1 MSEWQSQNIG
11 TLIRL
16 ITKGTTPNKAMGGFS
31 ESGINY
37 IKSESISYDGRID
50 SSKFAF
56 IDEKVHQELKR
67 SQLQKDDILFSM
79 AGAYLGK
86 SAIVQEEHLPANT
99 NQALAIIRLDQ
110 SKAYPKFI
118 NYFFRHP
125 NVIDYVNNLSGQSAQ
140 PNINFEEI
148 KSIEVGLPILP
159 EQKAIASVLSSLD
172 DKIDLLHRQNKTLEA
187 MAETLFRQWF
197 IEEAKEDWV
206 NVQLKDIVKQ
216 IKPGTNY
223 QPKRLDS
230 GIPFLNVRNLQ
241 NGQINL
247 QGISFISQE
256 EYERV
261 HKAWKPEEGDV
272 LISRIGTLGIVA
284 VLGKRDMP
292 MAVHYNMLVLKP
304 SLTNTAFLYF
314 LLRSQYFQEAYSSK
328 ARQSVQ
334 EYVAVEDAES
344 IELKLPLND
353 AAFANKQD
361 EFYCLFD
368 KIRANLYQIQ
378 TLENLRD
385 TLLPKLMSGEVRV
398 QYQTEEVA

>member
-1 MSEWQSQNIG
+1 MNDTKPFGVEITLSDVCTNITYGYTASATSENTG
-11 TLIRL
+11 VKFLR
-16 ITKGTTPNKAMGGFS
+16 ITDIVPS
-31 ESGINY
+31 
-37 IKSESISYDGRID
+37 RID
-50 SSKFAF
+50 WESVPFCKISPSDLDKYQIREGDIVIARTGATTGYNKTIKQLPYPAVYASYLIKYDLDRFKADSAF
-56 IDEKVHQELKR
+56 VGYV
-67 SQLQKDDILFSM
+67 LQASNWYEYVDAI
-79 AGAYLGK
+79 AGG
-86 SAIVQEEHLPANT
+86 
-99 NQALAIIRLDQ
+99 
-110 SKAYPKFI
+110 
-118 NYFFRHP
+118 
-125 NVIDYVNNLSGQSAQ
+125 SAQ
-140 PNINFEEI
+140 PGANAKQLGSYPFI
-148 KSIEVGLPILP
+148 LPAIP

-197 IEEAKEDWV
+197 IEEAKEDWLT
-206 NVQLKDIVKQ
+206 VQVKDIVKQ

-223 QPKRLDS
+223 QPKRLES
-230 GIPFLNVRNLQ
+230 GIPFLNVRNLK
-241 NGQINL
+241 NGQIDL

-261 HKAWKPEEGDV
+261 HKAWKPEVGDV

-304 SLTNTAFLYF
+304 NLTNKAFLYF
-314 LLRSQYFQEAYSSK
+314 LLRSQYFQDLYSSK

-334 EYVAVEDAES
+334 EYVAVEDAEA

-353 AAFANKQD
+353 ADFVKKQEQFSD
-361 EFYCLFD
+361 LFN
-368 KIRANLYQIQ
+368 KIRANLAQIQ
-378 TLENLRD
+378 TLEKLRD

>member
-1 MSEWQSQNIG
+1 MSEWQACTLSDVLKFGNGKSRPKEYGTIPVYGGNGILDYTNSSNYQDETIVIG
-11 TLIRL
+11 R
-16 ITKGTTPNKAMGGFS
+16 
-31 ESGINY
+31 
-37 IKSESISYDGRID
+37 
-50 SSKFAF
+50 
-56 IDEKVHQELKR
+56 V
-67 SQLQKDDILFSM
+67 
-79 AGAYLGK
+79 GAYCGATYYEDKQIWVSDNAL
-86 SAIVQEEHLPANT
+86 SAKALNRNDAKFLYYFLKNLDL
-99 NQALAIIRLDQ
+99 NQFAQ
-110 SKAYPKFI
+110 GSS
-118 NYFFRHP
+118 HP
-125 NVIDYVNNLSGQSAQ
+125 LLTQTLLN
-140 PNINFEEI
+140 
-148 KSIEVGLPILP
+148 SIEVVVPSSPL

-197 IEEAKEDWV
+197 IEEAKEDWLT
-206 NVQLKDIVKQ
+206 VQVKDIVKQ

-223 QPKRLDS
+223 QPKRLES
-230 GIPFLNVRNLQ
+230 GIPFLNVRNLK
-241 NGQINL
+241 NGQIDL

-261 HKAWKPEEGDV
+261 HKAWKPEVGDV

-304 SLTNTAFLYF
+304 NLTNTAFLYF
-314 LLRSQYFQEAYSSK
+314 LLRSQYFQDLYSSK

-334 EYVAVEDAES
+334 EYVAVEDAEA

-353 AAFANKQD
+353 AEFVKKQEQFSD
-361 EFYCLFD
+361 LFN
-368 KIRANLYQIQ
+368 KIRANLEQIQ

>member
-1 MSEWQSQNIG
+1 
-11 TLIRL
+11 
-16 ITKGTTPNKAMGGFS
+16 
-31 ESGINY
+31 
-37 IKSESISYDGRID
+37 
-50 SSKFAF
+50 
-56 IDEKVHQELKR
+56 
-67 SQLQKDDILFSM
+67 
-79 AGAYLGK
+79 
-86 SAIVQEEHLPANT
+86 
-99 NQALAIIRLDQ
+99 
-110 SKAYPKFI
+110 
-118 NYFFRHP
+118 
-125 NVIDYVNNLSGQSAQ
+125 
-140 PNINFEEI
+140 
-148 KSIEVGLPILP
+148 
-159 EQKAIASVLSSLD
+159 
-172 DKIDLLHRQNKTLEA
+172 

>member
-197 IEEAKEDWV
+197 IEEAKEDWEIFQLQDLAKLQIGRTPPRKESHWFSDNTNDMKWV
-206 NVQLKDIVKQ
+206 SIKDLGERWSHLFEQLK
-216 IKPGTNY
+216 
-223 QPKRLDS
+223 
-230 GIPFLNVRNLQ
+230 
-241 NGQINL
+241 
-247 QGISFISQE
+247 
-256 EYERV
+256 
-261 HKAWKPEEGDV
+261 
-272 LISRIGTLGIVA
+272 
-284 VLGKRDMP
+284 
-292 MAVHYNMLVLKP
+292 
-304 SLTNTAFLYF
+304 
-314 LLRSQYFQEAYSSK
+314 AY
-328 ARQSVQ
+328 
-334 EYVAVEDAES
+334 
-344 IELKLPLND
+344 L
-353 AAFANKQD
+353 
-361 EFYCLFD
+361 
-368 KIRANLYQIQ
+368 
-378 TLENLRD
+378 
-385 TLLPKLMSGEVRV
+385 
-398 QYQTEEVA
+398 